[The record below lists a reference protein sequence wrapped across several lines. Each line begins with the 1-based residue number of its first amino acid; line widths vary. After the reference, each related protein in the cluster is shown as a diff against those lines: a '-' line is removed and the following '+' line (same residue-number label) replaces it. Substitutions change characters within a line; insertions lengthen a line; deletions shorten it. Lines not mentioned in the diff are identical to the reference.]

1 MCHTTE
7 PVPRTWFRLMHRL
20 FHPGV
25 IMSSLTFGLCQSQN
39 VTDLCGRPNLLLHI
53 GTHKTGT
60 TAIQRALRNNRRKL
74 IKLGLAAQPPIRHEL
89 RDVLIQSSRDESA
102 CGHVTERFLEV
113 CASKLNGIVISSEAF
128 SGEPLSGYANASE
141 MAERLRL
148 CTRDFDV
155 KIVVYL
161 RRQDEFLESL
171 YMQKIHEGHSF
182 SFADFL
188 KSIASVSFDW
198 YALVESYAEVFGRE
212 NIIVRRYEKRFMPCR
227 ESILE
232 DFFQIAGADP
242 KQLNLIQEKA
252 APNAGYGPV
261 AVEIARI
268 CNPNLVASERQE
280 LRHILQAA
288 ISKQPHERYSLL
300 NAETRRQLLDR
311 HEEGNAR
318 LAREYLDEASGQ
330 LFLPPTCEDAASD
343 DMGPSKEALVS
354 TLVKVLLEQ
363 TQKQRASSKFGK
375 ALIRLGGMV

>member
-1 MCHTTE
+1 
-7 PVPRTWFRLMHRL
+7 
-20 FHPGV
+20 
-25 IMSSLTFGLCQSQN
+25 MSSHTSGFSQPQI
-39 VTDLCGRPNLLLHI
+39 TTITSGSPHLLLHI

-60 TAIQRALRNNRRKL
+60 TAIQRALRNNRRRL
-74 IKLGLAAQPPIRHEL
+74 IKLGLAAQPTIHREL
-89 RDVLIQSSRDESA
+89 REVLIQSGRNEPA
-102 CGHVTERFLEV
+102 CARVAGRFLEV
-113 CASKLNGIVISSEAF
+113 CSPKLNGIVISNEGF
-128 SGEPLSGYANASE
+128 SGDPLSGYANASE
-141 MAERLRL
+141 MAERLRI

-155 KIVVYL
+155 KILIYL
-161 RRQDEFLESL
+161 RRQDEFVESL
-171 YMQKIHEGHSF
+171 YTQKIHEGHSL

-188 KSIASVSFDW
+188 QSITSVCFDW

-232 DFFQIAGADP
+232 DFFHIAGAEP
-242 KQLNLIQEKA
+242 KRLNLIQEKA

-268 CNPNLVASERQE
+268 CNPNLAASDRQE

-300 NAETRRQLLDR
+300 NAETRQQLLAR
-311 HEEGNAR
+311 HEESNAR
-318 LAREYLDEASGQ
+318 LAREYLGDATGE
-330 LFLPPTCEDAASD
+330 LFLPPKFEEATKG
-343 DMGPSKEALVS
+343 DMGPSKEELVS

-375 ALIRLGGMV
+375 ALIRLGSMV